1 MSTPA
6 APAALSTLLRREEGL
21 RDDAALALK
30 QAQDRLGHAEAQCR
44 LLQDHRTE
52 YVARWS
58 AEFGRATTP
67 QIYQCYRD
75 FKGRLDQAIA
85 QQQHAVAQREAMVAR
100 CRAALVAA
108 EQRAAAVR
116 KLIERRLAEQQREEA
131 RRERKREDEFARP
144 SGWPASRAHGL
155 IEQD

>member
-6 APAALSTLLRREEGL
+6 TPGALSTLLQREESL

-30 QAQDRLGHAEAQCR
+30 QAQDRLAYAEAQCR
-44 LLQDHRTE
+44 LLQEHRAE

-67 QIYQCYRD
+67 QVFQCYRE
-75 FKGRLDQAIA
+75 FKDRLDQAIA
-85 QQQHAVAQREAMVAR
+85 QQQTMGQREAAVER

-116 KLIERRLAEQQREEA
+116 KLIERRLAEWQRQEA

-144 SGWPASRAHGL
+144 SVWPEHHAHGL
-155 IEQD
+155 AEQD

>member
-6 APAALSTLLRREEGL
+6 SPGALATLLQREEGL
-21 RDDAALALK
+21 RDDAALDLK
-30 QAQDRLGHAEAQCR
+30 QAQDRLAHAESQCR
-44 LLQDHRTE
+44 LLQEHRTE

-67 QIYQCYRD
+67 QVFQCYRD
-75 FKGRLDQAIA
+75 FRDRLDQAIS
-85 QQQHAVAQREAMVAR
+85 QQQQTIGQLEAAVER

-116 KLIERRLAEQQREEA
+116 KLIERRLAERQREEA
-131 RRERKREDEFARP
+131 RRERKGEDEFARP
-144 SGWPASRAHGL
+144 SGWPGAHAHGL
-155 IEQD
+155 AEQD

>member
-6 APAALSTLLRREEGL
+6 SPGALAKLLQREEGL
-21 RDDAALALK
+21 RDDAALELK
-30 QAQDRLGHAEAQCR
+30 QSQDRLAHAEAQCR
-44 LLQDHRTE
+44 LLQEHRTE

-58 AEFGRATTP
+58 AEFGRATSS
-67 QIYQCYRD
+67 QVFQCYRD
-75 FKGRLDQAIA
+75 FRNRLDQAIA
-85 QQQHAVAQREAMVAR
+85 QQQQAIGQREAAVER

-116 KLIERRLAEQQREEA
+116 KLIERRLAERQREEA

-144 SGWPASRAHGL
+144 SGWPGTHAHGL
-155 IEQD
+155 AEQD